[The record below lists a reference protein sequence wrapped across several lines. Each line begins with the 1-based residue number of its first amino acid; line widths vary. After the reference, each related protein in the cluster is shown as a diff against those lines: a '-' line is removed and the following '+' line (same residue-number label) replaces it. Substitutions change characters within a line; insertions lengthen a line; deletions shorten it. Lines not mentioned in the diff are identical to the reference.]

1 MKTRVTTLVAAML
14 VLAACQPPNDHAV
27 QDGPTAAPA
36 PAADAAAAP
45 SRSASPS
52 VHIGQAW
59 ARATPPGAAVG
70 AGYVTLRN
78 DADTADKLVAIESP
92 ASARVEIHEMR
103 MDGDVMKMRRLDEG
117 LELPPHATVALQP
130 SGNHLMF
137 IEPRA
142 PFVAGTPVEATL
154 TFQHAPPVTVH
165 FDVQPMGADGPGE
178 DDHGQHMH

>member
-1 MKTRVTTLVAAML
+1 MKTRATVLAAAML
-14 VLAACQPPNDHAV
+14 VLAACQPSNDHAAHE
-27 QDGPTAAPA
+27 GSTATPPA
-36 PAADAAAAP
+36 AADAAAHPA
-45 SRSASPS
+45 RSASPA
-52 VHIGQAW
+52 VHASQAW

-78 DADTADKLVAIESP
+78 DADTADKLVAIRSE

-103 MDGDVMKMRRLDEG
+103 MDGDVMKMRHLDEG
-117 LELPPHATVALQP
+117 LALPPHATVVLQP

-154 TFQHAPPVTVH
+154 TFQNAPPVTVR
-165 FDVQPMGADGPGE
+165 FDVKPMGADGPGE
-178 DDHGQHMH
+178 DGRMEHMH